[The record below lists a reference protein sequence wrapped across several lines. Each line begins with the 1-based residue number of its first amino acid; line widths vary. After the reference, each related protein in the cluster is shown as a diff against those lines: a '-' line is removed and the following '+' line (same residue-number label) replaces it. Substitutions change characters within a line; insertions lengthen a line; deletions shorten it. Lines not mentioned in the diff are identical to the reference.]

1 MKLIKSILKFI
12 LPEYRVILSP
22 DIKTGLRVDIIDRR
36 GENYI
41 NLRQYRLRITKT
53 KGWFSK

>member
-12 LPEYRVILSP
+12 LPEYEIHEF
-22 DIKTGLRVDIIDRR
+22 KKGLRVL
-36 GENYI
+36 GERNLPI
-41 NLRQYRLRITKT
+41 NKWNFISGARVKITN